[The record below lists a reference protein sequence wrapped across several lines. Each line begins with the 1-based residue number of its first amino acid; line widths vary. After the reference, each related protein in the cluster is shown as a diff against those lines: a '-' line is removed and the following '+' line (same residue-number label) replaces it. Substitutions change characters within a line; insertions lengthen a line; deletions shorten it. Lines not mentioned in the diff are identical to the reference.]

1 MRPADALA
9 FGIILELMSLAIL
22 MRWVNHPAT
31 LLSFGGSACDFGID
45 TLRRE
50 RRTPQNIVI
59 GGGAAATQRQMIA
72 YTAWPRWSTR
82 PTSGPRRRP
91 TGAAACTPARRGQA
105 YRWALEILKRPTD
118 QRRFELRPRRWI
130 VERSFAP
137 SGLPREARGGSR
149 RVRWLCA
156 RP

>member
-50 RRTPQNIVI
+50 RRTPQNIVS
-59 GGGAAATQRQMIA
+59 GGGAAAAGRV
-72 YTAWPRWSTR
+72 
-82 PTSGPRRRP
+82 GP
-91 TGAAACTPARRGQA
+91 AAAALLLIVVLRTPAHLWSLTPFHTQEDRRAGVPM
-105 YRWALEILKRPTD
+105 RPAA
-118 QRRFELRPRRWI
+118 RGPPR
-130 VERSFAP
+130 P
-137 SGLPREARGGSR
+137 SGR
-149 RVRWLCA
+149 
-156 RP
+156 